1 MRLIT
6 RPLAGTPIY
15 VSFVFFHHFAISCRS
30 YSYTAA
36 CFYSRVMLEH
46 AQSDKLRTN
55 LTRSESTASTQVLE
69 NSSQT
74 SLTNQQSSSADSTLE
89 ADESDPELTSKLVS
103 IVSDQVGIITNSYP
117 VYVSNPCNALIS
129 MFSFR

>member
-1 MRLIT
+1 
-6 RPLAGTPIY
+6 
-15 VSFVFFHHFAISCRS
+15 
-30 YSYTAA
+30 
-36 CFYSRVMLEH
+36 MLEH

-117 VYVSNPCNALIS
+117 VYVSIPCNALMS
-129 MFSFR
+129 VFSYR